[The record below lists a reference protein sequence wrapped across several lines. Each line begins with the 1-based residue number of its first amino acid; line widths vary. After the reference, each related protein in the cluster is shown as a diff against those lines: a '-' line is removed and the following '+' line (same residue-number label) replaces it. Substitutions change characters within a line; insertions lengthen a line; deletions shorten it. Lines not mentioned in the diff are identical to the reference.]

1 MLISMADKL
10 ETFRNLYGNQIS
22 SHLSTAC
29 RALKRLAS
37 ATVFLFFI
45 LLVVGVFILR
55 IDVSVITKKPK
66 SSIEFQLKCPK
77 KGIAKTC
84 DSNYTVPFE
93 TPAFSDAKCPE
104 YFRWIHED
112 LRPWKSSGIS
122 RDTLETARK
131 FTDFRLVI
139 VQGKLYVEQYQKSFQ
154 TRDLF
159 TIWGFL
165 QLLRLYPGRVPDL
178 ELMFRCG
185 DIPIIQ
191 KRNHQ
196 GPNATLPPPLFQ
208 YCGHR
213 DALDIVFP
221 DWSFW
226 GWAETNIKPWENTL
240 EGIIKGSKKIK
251 WKNRVPY
258 AYWKGNP
265 YVTSNRGDLM
275 RCNVADKHDWNA
287 RLYRQDWA
295 KERKEGYNHSKLEDQ
310 CTHSTIGLL
319 ETQTSA
325 EISSLPSNGVIITL
339 ARHEPLGREEANL
352 LRKI

>member
-1 MLISMADKL
+1 
-10 ETFRNLYGNQIS
+10 
-22 SHLSTAC
+22 
-29 RALKRLAS
+29 
-37 ATVFLFFI
+37 
-45 LLVVGVFILR
+45 
-55 IDVSVITKKPK
+55 
-66 SSIEFQLKCPK
+66 
-77 KGIAKTC
+77 
-84 DSNYTVPFE
+84 
-93 TPAFSDAKCPE
+93 
-104 YFRWIHED
+104 
-112 LRPWKSSGIS
+112 
-122 RDTLETARK
+122 
-131 FTDFRLVI
+131 
-139 VQGKLYVEQYQKSFQ
+139 
-154 TRDLF
+154 
-159 TIWGFL
+159 
-165 QLLRLYPGRVPDL
+165 
-178 ELMFRCG
+178 MFRCG